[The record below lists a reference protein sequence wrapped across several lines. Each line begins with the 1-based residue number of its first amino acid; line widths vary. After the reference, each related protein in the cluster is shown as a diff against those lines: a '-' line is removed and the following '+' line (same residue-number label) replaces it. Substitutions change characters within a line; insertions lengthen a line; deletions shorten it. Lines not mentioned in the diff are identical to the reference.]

1 MRKLLNTIYITS
13 SGMGMSKEGET
24 IVFKKG
30 SQKVAQFPS
39 HNIESIVIFAPVTI
53 TPELMNMCS
62 SKDIKISFISYSGKY
77 LVSIQNPI
85 KGNVRL
91 RRKHYR
97 ISDDKNVCLD
107 ISKSFIIGKI
117 FNCRCVLQRLIRD
130 HKETINSEKVN
141 KVVNSLAI
149 SIKNIDKVKD
159 LDSLR
164 GVEGEAAKNYYS
176 VFSELIFRSEFKERF
191 NGRSRRPPRDEINAL
206 LSFFY
211 TLLTHDCEA
220 ALETVGLDPQ
230 VGFFHQERPGRSSLA
245 LDMMEE
251 LRPYI
256 VDRFV
261 VTLINTRQIQLSD
274 FLVKE
279 NGAVFIETEAKKRIL
294 QVWQKRK
301 QDVITHPFLKE
312 KIEIGIIPY
321 SQALLMARYLRE
333 DLDGYPPFLMR

>member
-1 MRKLLNTIYITS
+1 MFL
-13 SGMGMSKEGET
+13 
-24 IVFKKG
+24 KG

-211 TLLTHDCEA
+211 TLLT
-220 ALETVGLDPQ
+220 Q
-230 VGFFHQERPGRSSLA
+230 
-245 LDMMEE
+245 
-251 LRPYI
+251 
-256 VDRFV
+256 
-261 VTLINTRQIQLSD
+261 
-274 FLVKE
+274 
-279 NGAVFIETEAKKRIL
+279 
-294 QVWQKRK
+294 
-301 QDVITHPFLKE
+301 
-312 KIEIGIIPY
+312 
-321 SQALLMARYLRE
+321 
-333 DLDGYPPFLMR
+333 